1 MDIDFRLVVV
11 LLPVLLALG
20 WAATN
25 IAPAAI
31 RQIQGFLNNRQA

>member
-1 MDIDFRLVVV
+1 MDIDFRVAVVV
-11 LLPVLLALG
+11 LPILLALG

-31 RQIQGFLNNRQA
+31 KQVQGFLNNRQA